1 MEDSDGRAG
10 REMDWLLPVAPT
22 AGDPDSFEV
31 IPSNEILGTFGSFL
45 MACAVRAGAA
55 TTEGMRL
62 NALHAVFLMP
72 PAAGPIRFEVE
83 RTRSGRL
90 VSVRRIAVAQEA
102 AIRAVITLSFQA
114 SSPEAPNWEQA
125 PVATGATPESLP
137 RHETSAAG
145 LAVVDLRPLHP
156 VPPGYNRIHPYW
168 ARPAESFGAGPVAAA
183 AAVALAS
190 DHFVTALATPPG
202 EGPPSLSVTLDHS
215 LWLHRPTAA
224 DDWLLYD
231 ADLLTVAEGRAL
243 VRGTVHDRGGR
254 LVASFVQNA
263 LRRSSRPY
271 LSA

>member
-1 MEDSDGRAG
+1 MEDGDGRARG
-10 REMDWLLPVAPT
+10 DMDWLLPVAPT
-22 AGDPDSFEV
+22 ARDSDSFEV
-31 IPSNEILGTFGSFL
+31 TPCNEILGTFGSFL

-62 NALHAVFLMP
+62 NALHAVFLTP

-83 RTRSGRL
+83 RTRSGRT
-90 VSVRRIAVAQEA
+90 VSVRRVAVLQEET
-102 AIRAVITLSFQA
+102 RAVITLSFQA
-114 SSPEAPNWEQA
+114 SSPDAPNWESA
-125 PVATGATPESLP
+125 PVATAATPESLP

-145 LAVVDLRPLHP
+145 LAVVDLRPVHP
-156 VPPGYNRIHPYW
+156 APPGYSRIHPYW

-190 DHFVTALATPPG
+190 DHFVTALATPPE

-243 VRGTVHDRGGR
+243 VRGTVHDRSGR

-263 LRRSSRPY
+263 LRRSQPSNPP
-271 LSA
+271 A